1 MKRIPML
8 IAFMLTAV
16 TFLSLVALRCGA
28 NIFTDADDIKLGQQ
42 IDEQLRKDP
51 KQYPIL
57 TGHPEV
63 KSYVAGVAN
72 RVLAS
77 PQITKRGI
85 YAYQVEVIHDDSTV
99 NAFCTPGGYIYV
111 YTGLLK
117 FVDNEATLAG
127 VLGHE
132 IAHAER
138 RHATKRMTSQYGAQ
152 ILLSLV
158 LGDNPNQIA
167 EITANLFT
175 GLALLANSRSDEAEA
190 DEYSLKY
197 LSNTVYYPGAITLF
211 FQKMEAKTGGA
222 GGTEFDRLLS
232 THPLDQDRI
241 DHVNQLLAAMGNPRS
256 SESNLFKDRY
266 STFRRSLP

>member
-1 MKRIPML
+1 MKRTSYTVIL
-8 IAFMLTAV
+8 TFVAVVGWAIAGW
-16 TFLSLVALRCGA
+16 SCGA

-42 IDEQLRKDP
+42 IDAQMRKDP
-51 KQYPIL
+51 KDYPIL
-57 TGHPEV
+57 AGHPEV
-63 KSYVAGVAN
+63 KSYVAGVAD

-77 PQITKRGI
+77 PQITKRGV
-85 YAYQVEVIHDDSTV
+85 YAYQVDIIHDDTTI

-138 RHATKRMTSQYGAQ
+138 RHATKRMTNQYGAQ

-175 GLALLANSRSDEAEA
+175 GLALLKNSRDDEAEA
-190 DEYSLKY
+190 DEYSLRY
-197 LSNTVYYPGAITLF
+197 LSSTQYYPGAITLF
-211 FQKMEAKTGGA
+211 FQKMESKTGGRSA
-222 GGTEFDRLLS
+222 TAFDRLLS

-241 DHVNQLLAAMGNPRS
+241 DHVNQLLTAMGNPQAS
-256 SESNLFKDRY
+256 DKNLFKDRY
-266 STFRRSLP
+266 RTFRNGLP